1 MIKTLKDKNKKI
13 IDDLVFSNKQEELK
27 KQLLIASMLEDE
39 QCFFKLD
46 MNTALSI
53 LTNLGYS
60 NEERLNIYKKLTSF
74 EEFKK
79 YNKDVKICAVLK
91 YLFCDRY
98 NVDFPLQTD
107 AEHRLAI
114 HQNAIGV
121 AVATKCVV
129 VEGVQAD
136 CTIALG

>member
-1 MIKTLKDKNKKI
+1 MQIMRHKNKKI

-79 YNKDVKICAVLK
+79 YNKGTNL
-91 YLFCDRY
+91 
-98 NVDFPLQTD
+98 
-107 AEHRLAI
+107 
-114 HQNAIGV
+114 
-121 AVATKCVV
+121 
-129 VEGVQAD
+129 
-136 CTIALG
+136 